1 MLNDPINTTYI
12 ENFIKTVKSADFTN
26 QKQVTFDINTAKNI
40 SYSLGLVLSRLNSKL
55 EHKLSE
61 KPSNDEIVQ
70 INVDGGKGW

>member
-26 QKQVTFDINTAKNI
+26 QKQVVFDINTAKQI
-40 SYSLGLVLSRLNSKL
+40 SYSLNLVLLRLNNKL
-55 EHKLSE
+55 EKQIIE
-61 KPSNDEIVQ
+61 KPNNEELIQ